1 MADSSASAQKPS
13 ASKEARREL
22 WMGLAAAAA
31 ILVIWS
37 SFILLTRLGARS
49 TFQPPDLLALRVGIA
64 GLVMAP
70 FLLKNGMGGLKLWQ
84 GLIMALLA
92 GIGFGGLAYTAFSL
106 APVSHAA
113 VLMTGSLPLQTS
125 ILAMLV
131 LGERFN
137 RIRSVGLGLIVLGVV
152 MIAWQSLATAERS
165 MWLGDALFVLSA
177 MSWAIYSIL
186 AQRWKMKPLQ
196 AASVVFPLAFCLYM
210 PLYFLFVDSRLHEA
224 PLSALLTQAVLQGL
238 LATIV
243 SMFAY
248 MRVVVAFGAASTTM
262 LTAAVPGL
270 VTILAI
276 PLLGEIP
283 AWSDVIGVACVTGG
297 IAATILALHR
307 RHS

>member
-1 MADSSASAQKPS
+1 MTPQK
-13 ASKEARREL
+13 REL
-22 WMGLAAAAA
+22 AIGLGAAAA
-31 ILVIWS
+31 ILVIWTG
-37 SFILLTRLGARS
+37 FILLTRLGARS
-49 TFQPPDLLALRVGIA
+49 TFQPADLLALRVGIA
-64 GLVMAP
+64 GVVMAP
-70 FLLKNGMGGLKLWQ
+70 FLVRLGLGGLQLWQ

-92 GIGFGGLAYTAFSL
+92 GIGFGGFAYNAFAL

-137 RIRSVGLGLIVLGVV
+137 RIRLVGLGLIVVGVV
-152 MIAWQSLATAERS
+152 MIALDTMAHAAPG
-165 MWLGDALFVLSA
+165 MWRGDVLFAAS
-177 MSWAIYSIL
+177 SCCWAIYSIL
-186 AQRWKMKPLQ
+186 AQRWKVKPLQ
-196 AASVVFPLAFCLYM
+196 AASVVFPLAFCLYI
-210 PLYFLFVDSRLHEA
+210 PVWLLFVDTKLHLA
-224 PLSALLTQAVLQGL
+224 PLGELITQAVLQGL

-276 PLLGEIP
+276 PLLGEVPSWTDIL
-283 AWSDVIGVACVTGG
+283 GVACVTGG